1 MALLFSDQPYVEVV
15 AGLGDI
21 GYKGSL
27 LEEDYA
33 FVDWFRPGMEE
44 RQIAAAAFGQTPV
57 SYDSA
62 LIGVVC
68 SNGLSGQSLINQY
81 RALGAP
87 VILEIDK
94 YEVRQWAVSGK
105 ENGHAL
111 VESYP
116 IEHIRE
122 IFVSH
127 ASQWQPESL
136 LRAKN
141 IGAFHWTEQ
150 LGLFAGLLPEL
161 EEQIQAKL
169 EPLLLETLFSTKT
182 AYLDATGR
190 NPNSTQL
197 FTLIFWLLTAK
208 VFHDRR
214 VNGFISLGPD
224 PDELLAAI
232 ARRYNS
238 DVPSLL
244 TRQARE
250 VAASLIWTT
259 LDFRNLSVEVL
270 SQLWADLL
278 IDDDLKQQLGLVRTS
293 RTIVRYIVERIIP
306 STGPE
311 ILRSGDDRRII
322 FEPCAGSAV
331 FLIGA
336 MNALRHKLFG
346 MSADDRHRYFVKH
359 LVAMETDPAGVAI
372 SRLALTLADFPN
384 PNNWNIIPGDVF
396 EPGTM
401 TSHLQSAGAVFCNPP
416 FGEFSPTERAHYQ
429 ITSPYKPV
437 ELLRRVLDD
446 LHDNGVLG
454 FVLPRVV
461 IDGQSYREIRKRLAE
476 RFANVEFTVLPDR
489 AFDRA
494 DTEAALLV
502 ATDPIL
508 HTVCRVVHRRVN
520 DNAEAWKRFEL
531 LHEISAEHVADFD
544 INQAVDGLAI
554 PALPEIWDH
563 LVSYPKLSEL
573 ADLHR
578 GVEWNLPLVKAGVET
593 GNRARFVRL
602 EPTEGYMR
610 GVAPQTNLNVF
621 ETPRTFYL
629 SVRPQD
635 QRRNAYEHAWEKP
648 KAILYKFARSRG
660 PWRMAAFPDSEGIV
674 CSGAYIG
681 VWPKS
686 VNSDEWMLSA
696 ILNSPIANSFV
707 ATREGKFHVTL
718 ETLKRIPMP
727 YFTESQRQRLRSL
740 IQRYRKAI
748 ASPMILG
755 SGDPERFLMEI
766 DALVLDGYRLPPR
779 LETELLNFFRGFN
792 QDRPTPH
799 DFGDYLPADCE
810 VYFSLSDHLSPKF
823 KNSTVGELL
832 KRMRVS

>member
-1 MALLFSDQPYVEVV
+1 MASLFNDQPYAEVI
-15 AGLGDI
+15 AGLGAI

-27 LEEDYA
+27 LEENYA
-33 FVDWFRPGMEE
+33 FVDWFTSGMQE
-44 RQIAAAAFGQTPV
+44 RQVAAAAFGQTPV

-68 SNGLSGQSLINQY
+68 ANGHNGQDLIDQY

-94 YEVRQWAVSGK
+94 HEVRQWAVSSK
-105 ENGHAL
+105 EGGHAL
-111 VESYP
+111 VDSYP
-116 IEHIRE
+116 VDHIRE
-122 IFVSH
+122 IFISH
-127 ASQWQPESL
+127 ASEWQPEPL

-141 IGAFHWTEQ
+141 ISAFHWTEQ

-161 EEQIQAKL
+161 EQQIQAKL
-169 EPLLLETLFSTKT
+169 EPLLLETLFKTKT

-190 NPNSTQL
+190 DPDSTQL

-232 ARRYNS
+232 AKRYNTE
-238 DVPSLL
+238 VPPLL

-250 VAASLIWTT
+250 IAASLIWTT

-278 IDDDLKQQLGLVRTS
+278 IDDDLKRRLGLVRTS
-293 RTIVRYIVERIIP
+293 RTIVRYIIERIIP
-306 STGPE
+306 SSGPE
-311 ILRSGDDRRII
+311 VLRSGDDRRII

-384 PNNWNIIPGDVF
+384 PNNWNIVPGDVF

-401 TSHLQSAGAVFCNPP
+401 IPHLQCAGAVFCNPP
-416 FGEFSPTERAHYQ
+416 FGEFSPTERARYQ
-429 ITSPYKPV
+429 LASPYKPV

-446 LHDNGVLG
+446 LHDKGVLG

-461 IDGQSYREIRKRLAE
+461 IDGQSYKEIRKRLAE
-476 RFANVEFTVLPDR
+476 RFASLELTVLPDR
-489 AFDRA
+489 AFDKA
-494 DTEAALLV
+494 DSESALLV
-502 ATDPIL
+502 ATDPIPHKL
-508 HTVCRVVHRRVN
+508 SRVVHRSVN
-520 DNAEAWKRFEL
+520 DNPGDWRRFEL
-531 LHEISAEHVADFD
+531 LHEVSAKHSADFD
-544 INQAVDGLAI
+544 INQAEDGLAI

-563 LVSYPKLSEL
+563 LVTYPKLSEF
-573 ADLHR
+573 AELHR
-578 GVEWNLPLVKAGVET
+578 GIEWNLPLVKAGVET
-593 GNRARFVRL
+593 GNRARFVRS
-602 EPTEGYMR
+602 ETTEGFMR
-610 GVAPQTNLNVF
+610 GIAPQTNLNVF
-621 ETPRTFYL
+621 ETPQTYYL
-629 SVRPQD
+629 NVQPQD
-635 QRRNAYEHAWEKP
+635 QRRNAYKLAWEKP

-681 VWPKS
+681 VWPKLL
-686 VNSDEWMLSA
+686 NSDEWVLSA
-696 ILNSPIANSFV
+696 ILNSPVANAFV

-718 ETLKRIPMP
+718 DTLRRIPAP
-727 YFTESQRQRLRSL
+727 YFTESQRQKLRFL
-740 IQRYRKAI
+740 IQGYRNAI
-748 ASPMILG
+748 TSPVII
-755 SGDPERFLMEI
+755 SSDDPERLLMEI

-779 LETELLNFFRGFN
+779 LETELLNFFRGFS
-792 QDRPTPH
+792 QDRPTSH
-799 DFGDYLPADCE
+799 YFGDYLPADCD
-810 VYFSLSDHLSPKF
+810 VYYSLSDHLSPRF
-823 KNSTVGELL
+823 KNATSGELL
-832 KRMRVS
+832 RRSGLG